1 MQNYMEN
8 LRIAYLSLGCK
19 VNAYETASMRNQL
32 EACGSRTVGFR
43 ETADVYLVN
52 TCTVTNIAD
61 RKSRQMLHQ
70 AKKRNPAAV
79 VVAVGCYVQEFYKN
93 HETDETIDLLIGN
106 RRKHEVAEILQA
118 YLEARANGRDF
129 PRLHVS
135 DDSALRTYEAM
146 EPAAA
151 DAKTRAYIKIQD
163 GCNQFCSY
171 CMIPFARGRISSR
184 DAEDIRSEITLLAE
198 KGIREF
204 VLTGIHLSSY
214 GMDDASPR
222 EQQALCRE
230 DGRQPL
236 LELILS
242 LAALPGVERLRLG
255 SLEPRIV
262 TEPFVKG
269 LAAEPKVCPHFHL
282 SLQSGCDEILRA
294 MNRKYTTA
302 QYLKCC
308 RLLRAYYDQPAI
320 TTDLIVGF
328 PGETEEQFEASAAF
342 AKACGFAQMHVFP
355 FSRRRGTAADRMGG
369 QVSEEE
375 KRRRERR
382 MLAVAAE
389 LSDAYRRERI
399 GRRTELL
406 TEETV
411 TVEGRTYWVGHSLEY
426 LPTAVSATA
435 ETAGNQRITVEITGE
450 NVGEYVLGRPTNAI
464 AISKEMR

>member
-1 MQNYMEN
+1 MANYIEN

-32 EACGSRTVGFR
+32 EGLGSRTVGFR
-43 ETADVYLVN
+43 EIADVYLVN

-118 YLEARANGRDF
+118 YFEARASGREF
-129 PRLHVS
+129 PRTYVS
-135 DDSALRTYEAM
+135 DDGELRSYETM
-146 EPAAA
+146 EPAVTVVN
-151 DAKTRAYIKIQD
+151 TRAYIKIQD

-171 CMIPFARGRISSR
+171 CMIPYARGRISSR
-184 DAEDIRSEITLLAE
+184 NAEDIRNEISLLAE
-198 KGIREF
+198 KGVQEF

-214 GMDDASPR
+214 GTDDVSPR
-222 EQQALCRE
+222 EQQALCRD

-236 LELILS
+236 LELISELGT
-242 LAALPGVERLRLG
+242 LPGVERIRLS

-262 TEPFVKG
+262 TEAFVKG

-302 QYLKCC
+302 QYLECC
-308 RLLRAYYDQPAI
+308 RLLRAHYDQPAI

-328 PGETEEQFEASAAF
+328 PGETEEQFETSAAF
-342 AKACGFAQMHVFP
+342 ARACGFAQMHVFP
-355 FSRRRGTAADRMGG
+355 FSRRRGTAADRMSG
-369 QVSEEE
+369 QLSEEE
-375 KRRRERR
+375 KRKRERR

-389 LSDAYRRERI
+389 LSEAYRRERI

-406 TEETV
+406 TEESV
-411 TVEGRTYWVGHSLEY
+411 TVDGRTYWVGHSLEY
-426 LPTAVSATA
+426 LPMAVPAGPETA
-435 ETAGNQRITVEITGE
+435 ENQRIPVEITGE
-450 NVGEYVLGRPTNAI
+450 TVGEYVLGRPSNAI